1 MKDFFMNT
9 KNVRGYANRLMD
21 VENTLQSL
29 SLLVDNMSSTL
40 KSIGLG
46 QIVPNI
52 VLLSNQLSINSK
64 KVNSLSESLNNIV
77 SRYILA
83 EDNITSLS
91 TSSNQLGKSL
101 KQSQK
106 NYMNEYVENMLK
118 KPGYDK
124 EIEYIMKS
132 YPKYVSSLHATSHWS
147 ISDDKVLATIGAA
160 IGAAFATH
168 YDDFLFFPK
177 PGSKITV
184 SPGTD
189 LSSYECTVAD
199 TNAWS
204 LEYSIFGC
212 QNSFGDQPC
221 WERLKY
227 AIEHYDYNKGCQDL
241 LQFNLDGYK
250 EPVYA
255 GAMIEGYADIGDIVY
270 VTLDNGEGF
279 YFMILDTKSNHHV
292 SSDFPNGQV
301 QYEGGHGYITNSGSV
316 QLSNCEFIMSDWAP
330 GVNSA
335 INTESGAFLNGR
347 YVTSAEIVD
356 HVDILE

>member
-29 SLLVDNMSSTL
+29 SSSVDDMSSTL
-40 KSIGLG
+40 ESIGLG

-91 TSSNQLGKSL
+91 ASSDQPGNNL

-106 NYMNEYVENMLK
+106 NYMNVYVENLLK
-118 KPGYDK
+118 KLGYSDK
-124 EIEYIMKS
+124 EIEYIIKN
-132 YPKYVSSLHATSHWS
+132 YPEYVSSLYATSHWS
-147 ISDDKVLATIGAA
+147 TSDVDKVLATIGAA
-160 IGAAFATH
+160 LAAH
-168 YDDFLFFPK
+168 QDDFLYFPE
-177 PGSKITV
+177 PGSTITV
-184 SPGTD
+184 SPGID
-189 LSSYECTVAD
+189 KPSYECTVAD

-204 LEYSIFGC
+204 LEYSISGC
-212 QNSFGDQPC
+212 QNAFGDSLC
-221 WERLKY
+221 WERLNY
-227 AIEHYDYNKGCQDL
+227 AIEHYDYNEGCQDL
-241 LQFNLDGYK
+241 LQFNLDGYD

-279 YFMILDTKSNHHV
+279 YFMILDTKSNQHI
-292 SSDFPNGQV
+292 STDFPSGQV

-335 INTESGAFLNGR
+335 MNTESGAFLNGT